1 MRGKSSEKVS
11 EQAISRLHNSDADE
25 TAGIVPGWLRIIRN
39 EPLRFLRPFDT
50 CVLPL
55 AVLSHQQTRNNPV
68 HKPITET
75 SANEEARGK
84 KRKETQFRPTGKP
97 ISVVSLR
104 KEYMCQLTEFLPIES
119 GGFKNTSEAV

>member
-1 MRGKSSEKVS
+1 MAHETWIRRRNTKLVYRRCSSKPSSVRGKSSEKVS

-84 KRKETQFRPTGKP
+84 KEKRHNSDRR
-97 ISVVSLR
+97 VS
-104 KEYMCQLTEFLPIES
+104 QS
-119 GGFKNTSEAV
+119 QW